1 MQAAAALMQNSL
13 MVSTLLHRGAGEC
26 QTKPAICLIALQVAI
41 ILLAGINLAGWKL
54 HRPLRESIMVITGL
68 AVVLETHTVCGMGS
82 SAVLDAAL
90 IQDVI
95 LNEVIKSRLLSVG
108 HQLPARHEQCV
119 ELIGRLESKDS
130 PCAQHQPPAS
140 VSAYAC

>member
-13 MVSTLLHRGAGEC
+13 MV
-26 QTKPAICLIALQVAI
+26 AI
-41 ILLAGINLAGWKL
+41 ILLAGISLAGWKL

-95 LNEVIKSRLLSVG
+95 INEAVTTSKAFFYIAFILRGQRKMAVGFRRMRPRLHIL
-108 HQLPARHEQCV
+108 QPAYRALLKELELPGADQV
-119 ELIGRLESKDS
+119 PS
-130 PCAQHQPPAS
+130 
-140 VSAYAC
+140 